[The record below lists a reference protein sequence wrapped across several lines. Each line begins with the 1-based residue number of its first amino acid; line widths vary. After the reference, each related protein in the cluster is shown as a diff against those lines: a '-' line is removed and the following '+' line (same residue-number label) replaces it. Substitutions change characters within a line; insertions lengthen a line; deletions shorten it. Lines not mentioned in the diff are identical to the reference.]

1 MSFSAV
7 SLSHLN
13 TMGLSASANQLV
25 QYPTSVLPDVGA
37 QPIYILGGGS
47 NTVFVE
53 HFHGCVIHPIS
64 QDIRYSENQHGWF
77 IEADAGVEWHQLVMQ
92 SLQKGIHGLEN
103 LALIP
108 GCVGAAPVQNIGA
121 YGVQFADVCDYVECV
136 DLRNGET
143 RRLTAAQCQFDYRY
157 SIFKGELAQHWLVT
171 RVGIRLT
178 KQWQP
183 QLSYRGL
190 TDAFAEAEP
199 SALAICEQVVNTR
212 QAKLPDPAKLGN
224 AGSFFKNPYVS
235 EAQLNALLAEHP
247 NLVHFREGTRWKVAA
262 GWLIDQL
269 GWKGKHY
276 GGAAVHEQ
284 QALVLV
290 NRDAATGKDIV
301 GLAWNI
307 QQQVQQ
313 VFDIT
318 LEPEACLVGQH
329 GMMTLEQAYEI
340 THL

>member
-13 TMGLSASANQLV
+13 TMGLPASANQLV
-25 QYPTSVLPDVGA
+25 QYPTSAWPELDA

-53 HFHGCVIHPIS
+53 HFHGCVIHPVA
-64 QDIRYSENQHGWF
+64 QTIRYSENQHDWF
-77 IEADAGVEWHQLVMQ
+77 IEADAGVEWHQLVTQ
-92 SLQKGIHGLEN
+92 SLQKGIYGLEN

-143 RRLTAAQCQFDYRY
+143 RRLTAAQCLFDYRY

-190 TDAFAEAEP
+190 TDAFTEAEP
-199 SALAICEQVVNTR
+199 SALAIFEQVVTTR
-212 QAKLPDPAKLGN
+212 QTKLPDPATLGN

-235 EAQLNALLAEHP
+235 EGQLNTLLAEYP
-247 NLVHFREGTRWKVAA
+247 NLVHFREGSRWKVAA

-290 NRDAATGKDIV
+290 NRGEATGKDIV
-301 GLAWNI
+301 GLAWHI

-313 VFDIT
+313 AFAIT

-329 GMMTLEQAYEI
+329 GMMSLEQAYEI